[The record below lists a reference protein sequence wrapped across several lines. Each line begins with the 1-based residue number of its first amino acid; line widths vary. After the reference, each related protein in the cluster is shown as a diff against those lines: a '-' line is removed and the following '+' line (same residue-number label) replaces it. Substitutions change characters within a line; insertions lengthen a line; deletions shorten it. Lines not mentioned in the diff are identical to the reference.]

1 MNEFVHLNVHTEYS
15 IVDGIIQIDDYL
27 DHAKELG
34 FKSVAI
40 TDKSNLFAYSKF
52 FNKSISKGIKPLI
65 GVDFDFNPTLSSQ
78 SIENKCQLTFMAMN
92 NNGLKQLFSI
102 VTEVCK
108 SSSNGKTILLQ
119 SQLSPSKCEDLICIQ
134 HCNAMDLVSQEQLVS
149 DVSTI
154 FIGRHYI
161 GISRLDSRNDFFLDQ
176 TFDLASRHKL
186 PVVPSNKVCFL
197 KKEEFEAHEARLCIQ
212 HGYTLS
218 QQDRIKYSEEQY
230 LKSADEMLSLFSGNK
245 VLINNT
251 VELAKRCNVS
261 LDSNDFKFPVFPI
274 EKSFENTEH
283 FLAFEAKRGLKK
295 RFDET
300 NSNHIGEA
308 YKKRL
313 DIELKVI
320 SEMGFAGYFLVVA
333 DFITWSKEN
342 SIPVGPG
349 RGSGAGSLV
358 AYALGIVDLDPIK
371 YDLLFERF
379 LNPERISMPDF
390 DIDFCI
396 EGRDQVIE
404 YVSKKYGKDNV
415 SQIITFGTMAAK
427 AVIRDVGRVLG
438 LSYGYVDRIAKLIP
452 FEIGITIDKALIDS
466 AELSELYE
474 TNIDVQNL
482 IELAKQLEGLVRNAG
497 THAGGVVIAPE
508 KLTSYMPLYFQDGN
522 SLTQLD
528 KDDLENLGLVKF
540 DFLGLKTLTVIQNTL
555 NEVEKNTQIKVN
567 INKLDLKDSKTY
579 NLLCTGDTVAVF
591 QLESSGMR
599 DLIKKIKP
607 DNIEDLIAL
616 IALFRPGPLQ
626 SGMVEDFISRKQ
638 SRSIQSNDYFHE
650 SLKAILEPTYGVIL
664 YQEQVMQ
671 IAQVFAGYS
680 LGGADIL
687 RRAMGKK
694 KAKEM
699 REQKQ
704 VFIDGAVGLGQS
716 ANKAEEIFDIIE
728 KFAGY
733 GFNKSHSAAYGL
745 IAYQTAYL
753 KANHRSY
760 FLAATMTFEM
770 DNTDKI
776 TLLINDCRKQGIEI
790 LAPDVNS
797 SFYNFSALDDHSVMY
812 GLGAIKGIGKNIVSQ
827 IIYEREQN
835 GEYLNI
841 FNFCERLV
849 DIKLS
854 RRTMEALIKSGSL
867 NGLGNQS
874 SVFSSIE
881 LALSFANSA
890 DYSKKSGQTS
900 LFDSYSEEKSENIP
914 NLSKCIPWSDR
925 LRLRKEYE
933 SLGLYLT
940 GHPFNA
946 YRIFCEKLSIMSISD
961 VLLNHQH
968 KKQRRDNQ
976 KKCLAGI
983 VLGFRKR
990 GSRMTLNLDDG
1001 TDIIEVLMF
1010 DETAQKYKEVIQKGQ
1025 VIVVEGSVRFDEFI
1039 NAVRVSAE
1047 KIYDIDEIIANNAK
1061 RLTITI
1067 KQIQDIAREIS
1078 KIKSIFTQQE
1088 KGACEIAIEYYKD
1101 NAKANIALGDNW
1113 KIKPTLQFREQ
1124 LIEYYG
1130 NENFKFHF
1138 GSGIMDTK
1146 LAKSSEI

>member
-27 DHAKELG
+27 DHAKKLG

-52 FNKSISKGIKPLI
+52 FNKAVTKGLKPLI
-65 GVDFDFNPTLSSQ
+65 GVDFDFKPNVKLQTT
-78 SIENKCQLTFMAMN
+78 ENKCQLTFIAMN
-92 NNGLKQLFSI
+92 NDGLKQLFSI

-108 SSSNGKTILLQ
+108 SNNNSQPLLLQ
-119 SQLSPSKCEDLICIQ
+119 SQLSSSICKDLICIQ
-134 HCNAMDLVSQEQLVS
+134 YCNTMDLTTQEQLVS
-149 DVSTI
+149 DVSMMFTD
-154 FIGRHYI
+154 RHYI
-161 GISRLDSRNDFFLDQ
+161 GVTRLNSANDFFIDQ
-176 TFDLASRHKL
+176 TFDLASRYKL
-186 PVVPSNKVCFL
+186 PVIPSNKVCFL

-212 HGYTLS
+212 HGYTLN
-218 QQDRIKYSEEQY
+218 QQDRMRYLEEQY
-230 LKSADEMLSLFSGNK
+230 LKSADEMLSLFSGNQ
-245 VLINNT
+245 VLIENT

-274 EKSFENTEH
+274 DKPFKSTED
-283 FLAFEAKRGLKK
+283 FLAFESKRGLEK
-295 RFDET
+295 RFIEANLD
-300 NSNHIGEA
+300 HISDV

-313 DIELKVI
+313 DEELKVI
-320 SEMGFAGYFLVVA
+320 NEMGFAGYFLVVA
-333 DFITWSKEN
+333 DFITWAKEN
-342 SIPVGPG
+342 TIPVGPG

-358 AYALGIVDLDPIK
+358 AYGLGIVDLDPIK

-379 LNPERISMPDF
+379 LNPERVSMPDF

-404 YVSKKYGKDNV
+404 YVSKKYGKGNV

-452 FEIGITIDKALIDS
+452 FEIGITIDKALTDS

-474 TNIDVQNL
+474 TNVDVQNL
-482 IELAKQLEGLVRNAG
+482 IELAKPLEGLVRNAG

-508 KLTSYMPLYFQDGN
+508 RLTSYMPLYFQDGN

-528 KDDLENLGLVKF
+528 KDDLEKLGLVKF
-540 DFLGLKTLTVIQNTL
+540 DFLGLKTLTVIKNTL
-555 NEVEKNTQIKVN
+555 EEVAKNTQIKVN

-579 NLLCTGDTVAVF
+579 ELLCAGDTVAVF

-607 DNIEDLIAL
+607 DDIEDLIAL

-638 SRSIQSNDYFHE
+638 SKLVQSGDYFHE
-650 SLKAILEPTYGVIL
+650 SLQSILEPTYGVIL

-694 KAKEM
+694 KAEEM
-699 REQKQ
+699 RQQKQ
-704 VFIDGAVGLGQS
+704 VFIDGAVRLGQS
-716 ANKAEEIFDIIE
+716 SIKAEEIFDIIE

-753 KANHRSY
+753 KTHYRSY

-770 DNTDKI
+770 DNTDKLI
-776 TLLINDCRKQGIEI
+776 LLINDCRKQGIEV
-790 LAPDVNS
+790 LPPDINS
-797 SFYNFSALDDHSVMY
+797 STYNFSALDNYSVMY

-827 IIYEREQN
+827 IIDERELN
-835 GEYLNI
+835 GDYSSV

-867 NGLGNQS
+867 NRLGNQS
-874 SVFSSIE
+874 RLFSSIE
-881 LALSFANSA
+881 LSLSLANSA
-890 DYSKKSGQTS
+890 NHSKQSGQTS
-900 LFDSYSEEKSENIP
+900 LFDSYTEDESQIP
-914 NLSKCIPWSDR
+914 KLTKCKPWSDR
-925 LRLRKEYE
+925 ARLRKEYE
-933 SLGLYLT
+933 ALGLYLT
-940 GHPFNA
+940 GHPFSA
-946 YRIFCEKLSIMSISD
+946 YRIFCEKLSIKSISD
-961 VLLNHQH
+961 ILLNHN
-968 KKQRRDNQ
+968 KKIQRRDKQ
-976 KKCLAGI
+976 RKWLAGI
-983 VLGFRKR
+983 ILDIRKR
-990 GSRMTLNLDDG
+990 GSRTTLSLDDG
-1001 TDIIEVLMF
+1001 TEMIEVLMF
-1010 DETAQKYKEVIQKGQ
+1010 DETAQKYKQLIQKGQ
-1025 VIVVEGSVRFDEFI
+1025 VIVVEGLVRFDEFI

-1047 KIYDIDEIIANNAK
+1047 QIYDIDEIIANNAK

-1067 KQIQDIAREIS
+1067 KQNQDIVSEVS
-1078 KIKSIFTQQE
+1078 KMKNIFTNQE
-1088 KGACEIAIEYYKD
+1088 KGACEIAIEYYKN
-1101 NAKANIALGDNW
+1101 NAKANIALGDSW
-1113 KIKPTLQFREQ
+1113 RIKPTLQLREQ

-1146 LAKSSEI
+1146 LIKSS